1 MRRLKT
7 HFEQIPVEVVKKII
21 DAKVA
26 EKKQTDGN
34 DDVIVDPP
42 LAKLSPL
49 VCIRFAERE
58 LEKWKT
64 ALETPITPLK
74 SRLLRTLWQ
83 AF

>member
-42 LAKLSPL
+42 S
-49 VCIRFAERE
+49 
-58 LEKWKT
+58 KT
-64 ALETPITPLK
+64 EPSSVHSLCRKGA
-74 SRLLRTLWQ
+74 
-83 AF
+83 